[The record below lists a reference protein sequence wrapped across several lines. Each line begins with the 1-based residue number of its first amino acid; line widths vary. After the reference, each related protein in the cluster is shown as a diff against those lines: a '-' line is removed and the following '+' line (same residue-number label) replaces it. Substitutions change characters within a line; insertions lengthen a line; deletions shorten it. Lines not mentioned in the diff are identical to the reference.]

1 MLVHRDALH
10 REPAHAAQNLRI
22 RGIVVRRAHRHCGRA
37 GDHLLAVLAAVR
49 RTLHNAH
56 AIANAVGRAGGAH
69 VDDIDLEIRVGEIVV
84 DDCNRQILAMLA
96 RMFEHG
102 EAHVVLDALLPRNER
117 LELPLRRR
125 SGQHE
130 HLGGRFRT
138 GADHQIPLIE
148 GEPYAHPEFLVVFLV
163 HNHVA
168 FDRLAHLVPANR
180 IWALRVVEQRGEHIA
195 AIGREA
201 RRSQPVELV
210 GQLFAGVEVA
220 NAEVILFVAGRVDAE
235 QQPCAV
241 LRDVHAADLE
251 EIVALGLCVGVED
264 HLFAGD
270 HARRIVGINLGR
282 RPIVLAADRH
292 AALHAVLL
300 ALLRAC
306 VVPVAVQSRGH
317 RHVGLLHMRAELVE

>member
-1 MLVHRDALH
+1 M
-10 REPAHAAQNLRI
+10 
-22 RGIVVRRAHRHCGRA
+22 
-37 GDHLLAVLAAVR
+37 
-49 RTLHNAH
+49 NAW
-56 AIANAVGRAGGAH
+56 NS
-69 VDDIDLEIRVGEIVV
+69 
-84 DDCNRQILAMLA
+84 
-96 RMFEHG
+96 
-102 EAHVVLDALLPRNER
+102 P
-117 LELPLRRR
+117 
-125 SGQHE
+125 SGVA
-130 HLGGRFRT
+130 